1 MDVCIRKVDPVAIK
15 KIDELAKRKGISRNE
30 YLKKH
35 IEQMAITII
44 KDISETED
52 KYANL
57 VETVV
62 DRLEQANDI
71 IQENSIMLKRVI
83 EQKN

>member
-1 MDVCIRKVDPVAIK
+1 MDACIRNVDPVAIK

-35 IEQMAITII
+35 IEQMAII

>member
-35 IEQMAITII
+35 IEQMAII

>member
-15 KIDELAKRKGISRNE
+15 KIDELAKIKGISRNE

-35 IEQMAITII
+35 IEQMAII

-71 IQENSIMLKRVI
+71 IQENSIMLKRII

>member
-1 MDVCIRKVDPVAIK
+1 MDVCIRKIDPVAIK

-35 IEQMAITII
+35 IEQMAII

>member
-35 IEQMAITII
+35 IEQIAII

>member
-1 MDVCIRKVDPVAIK
+1 MNLQKEKVSA
-15 KIDELAKRKGISRNE
+15 ETSN
-30 YLKKH
+30 LKKH
-35 IEQMAITII
+35 IEQMAII

>member
-1 MDVCIRKVDPVAIK
+1 MDVCIRKVDQVAIK

-35 IEQMAITII
+35 IEQMAII

-71 IQENSIMLKRVI
+71 SQENSIMLKRVI

>member
-1 MDVCIRKVDPVAIK
+1 MDACIRKVDPVAIK

-35 IEQMAITII
+35 IEQMAII

>member
-1 MDVCIRKVDPVAIK
+1 
-15 KIDELAKRKGISRNE
+15 
-30 YLKKH
+30 
-35 IEQMAITII
+35 MAII

>member
-35 IEQMAITII
+35 IEQMAII

-83 EQKN
+83 EQKK

>member
-1 MDVCIRKVDPVAIK
+1 MQLK
-15 KIDELAKRKGISRNE
+15 KDELAKRKGISRNE

-35 IEQMAITII
+35 IEQMAII

>member
-1 MDVCIRKVDPVAIK
+1 MDVCIRKVDQVAIK

-35 IEQMAITII
+35 IEQMAII

>member
-30 YLKKH
+30 YLKNH
-35 IEQMAITII
+35 IEQMAII